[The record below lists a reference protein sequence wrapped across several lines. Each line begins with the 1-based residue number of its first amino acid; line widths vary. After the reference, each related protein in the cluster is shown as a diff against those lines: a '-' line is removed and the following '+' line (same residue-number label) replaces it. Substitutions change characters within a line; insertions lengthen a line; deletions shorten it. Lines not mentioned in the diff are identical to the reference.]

1 MNQTNSTNTSRRRLP
16 PKMSEAKADWLR
28 QTLKSRISETS
39 ITSGAKQPIAFV
51 ADPCECIITNL
62 SKLSRGLRN
71 RVIKEYINNNPIVNT
86 LTCPHPS
93 GYFRNIPC
101 PYCYYGNSE
110 VVKIEKLT
118 RYFICKFR
126 KYKQQFR
133 GNKNRSKNKSFPSKT
148 ANTVPSQLL
157 VQNNDVTETEYRIPI
172 LNSDMQPSTSV
183 VPINEIAEPIN
194 KSPSLK
200 NENTVQ
206 LPWEAP
212 AQISTNNELEILNL
226 SVSNDM
232 QQPILVAPTNEI
244 VENIIDFQI
253 EKTDDAP
260 IKINLLSNACTAVG
274 DDHTICN
281 NEPLKNQAEL
291 KLFSSCLGLINL
303 ECPKQD
309 LYQLGG
315 KYNTFY
321 KHSSMYGNV
330 YFDMSRHNKIS
341 DAYWD
346 EIEDDH
352 GVKRHTDAQS
362 KEIAKMYCTDGHG
375 FHSWI
380 FDLSQEHKDIPLQQ
394 KRDIIIKRIDY
405 ELALDDLF
413 NNKPN
418 ATLQEVTELY
428 KQYHP

>member
-1 MNQTNSTNTSRRRLP
+1 
-16 PKMSEAKADWLR
+16 
-28 QTLKSRISETS
+28 
-39 ITSGAKQPIAFV
+39 
-51 ADPCECIITNL
+51 
-62 SKLSRGLRN
+62 SRGLRN

-93 GYFRNIPC
+93 GYYRNIPC
-101 PYCYYGNSE
+101 LYCCYGNAE

-126 KYKQQFR
+126 RYKQQFR
-133 GNKNRSKNKSFPSKT
+133 GIKNLAKNKIIPPKSESTVPLELSNSNNSDSEIESSES
-148 ANTVPSQLL
+148 ANSNNTVPHELL
-157 VQNNDVTETEYRIPI
+157 VHDNDITAIETLITALNDDTQSPAYDAINNDVAKPISETIAKNI
-172 LNSDMQPSTSV
+172 NDATS
-183 VPINEIAEPIN
+183 
-194 KSPSLK
+194 KL
-200 NENTVQ
+200 
-206 LPWEAP
+206 
-212 AQISTNNELEILNL
+212 
-226 SVSNDM
+226 
-232 QQPILVAPTNEI
+232 
-244 VENIIDFQI
+244 NII
-253 EKTDDAP
+253 T
-260 IKINLLSNACTAVG
+260 KICTAVG
-274 DDHTICN
+274 DDHTSCN

-309 LYQLGG
+309 FYQLGG

-330 YFDMSRHNKIS
+330 YFDMSRHNKIN

-352 GVKRHTDAQS
+352 GVKRYTDAKL

-413 NNKPN
+413 NNKPK